1 MKLWLFQ
8 TGNFVLTVTRIDS
21 EKDTKKKLTA
31 KRKTSK
37 ISANLSIYMF
47 NTFDEYLEFCTSL
60 QCNIENNAYKSS
72 LYLYKSQYYLCLYI
86 DEKNI
91 DSFKSL
97 HYSIIEFASHINN
110 SGLLERKLKEYGK
123 VIFKTN
129 AIGNCVKYF
138 GNV

>member
-72 LYLYKSQYYLCLYI
+72 LYLKWYLKYI
-86 DEKNI
+86 QI
-91 DSFKSL
+91 
-97 HYSIIEFASHINN
+97 HSIWEWSWKIPDYWFI
-110 SGLLERKLKEYGK
+110 
-123 VIFKTN
+123 
-129 AIGNCVKYF
+129 
-138 GNV
+138 